1 MSLSNGGFRLPV
13 DVRPIWGKLGNGSR
27 PHPLICHALDT
38 AEVASQ
44 LFDLCLGPYLKNR
57 LEAALEPL
65 GDAREWAARLAG
77 LHDLGKCSPT
87 FQGLR
92 ADVSKTLLPESDHAA
107 IDRLREGPRSSGART
122 DVAHGLITALYVRNL
137 LVKWGASAETAES
150 IGVVLG
156 AHHGY
161 VPGPADL
168 RQVSYKRG
176 AIGGGNWATR
186 VEALA
191 DELCRLRRTSE
202 SEPSAADWAR
212 VTMDGPAEVALAALT
227 SVSDWIASDRRGAA
241 HAGPAI
247 DLAAYAAGVVAT
259 EQPKVRSLG
268 WEACTAPED
277 TSFGS
282 LFPQTSEQRD
292 LQVRLEQ
299 LVASERGP
307 GVYLLSAPTGEGK
320 TKAALQAAAA
330 MIRLHHLRGFHVAM
344 PTRASGNQ
352 AYEVAAELLRPWD
365 GHAMGRLKLFH
376 GAAGEYLDRRS
387 AGGTPPLCP
396 ECVAEDGGSGASEQF
411 GCDSD
416 AQAQAQLSSKADH
429 LNPLVVSTVDQVLKA
444 AVRSGHVFVRLAG
457 LSGKVIIFDEVHGY
471 DVHSGVLFETL
482 LYRLGG
488 LRTPVVLLSATLST
502 RQQHALVNSWR
513 AGALGLSVGELPEP
527 EVPGTAA
534 YPRILSADVSVGG
547 TVSAVG
553 VTAAPVNRDR
563 VVQLHWVDRQDVVE
577 LALREARRGRN
588 VAIVHNL
595 VGEAERD
602 WESLRRAVGDVAGQ
616 TVVTELIHGRLDPAE
631 RLAAEGRL
639 RARFGPRGSMTAA
652 AGSGGSV
659 VIGTMVLESSL
670 DLDFDVMI
678 SAVAPIDSLIQ
689 RMGRIGR
696 HRVGAE
702 RPEIRLILIRVPE
715 PRSGRKAVNFSYAV
729 NVYDEAILLRT
740 LAVLRERDVIRCP
753 DEVQELLDRVYDDGE
768 ELRSP
773 LGWEEQWERAAARSE
788 RGTPKAGREALMAR
802 IPMSRGTRWG
812 LRTLTEFGRAGTGTR
827 QSSHRADR
835 DRKA

>member
-1 MSLSNGGFRLPV
+1 MSLSNGEFRLPV

-92 ADVSKTLLPESDHAA
+92 ADVAKTLLPESDHAA
-107 IDRLREGPRSSGART
+107 IDRLREGQRSPGART
-122 DVAHGLITALYVRNL
+122 DVAHGLISALYVRKQ

-150 IGVVLG
+150 IGVALG

-168 RQVSYKRG
+168 RQISYKRG
-176 AIGGGNWATR
+176 AIGGETWATR
-186 VEALA
+186 VEELA
-191 DELCRLRRTSE
+191 DELCRLRRTPE
-202 SEPSAADWAR
+202 GEPSAADWAR
-212 VTMDGPAEVALAALT
+212 VMMDGPAELALAALT
-227 SVSDWIASDRRGAA
+227 SVSDWVASDRREEA
-241 HAGPAI
+241 HAGAGV
-247 DLAAYAAGVVAT
+247 DLTAYAAGVVAT
-259 EQPKVRSLG
+259 EQPKVKSLG
-268 WEACTAPED
+268 WEACTVPED

-282 LFPQTSEQRD
+282 LFPQSSERRD
-292 LQVRLEQ
+292 LQTRLEQ
-299 LVASERGP
+299 LVAGERGL
-307 GVYLLSAPTGEGK
+307 GVFLLSAPTGEGK
-320 TKAALQAAAA
+320 TKAALQAAAC

-376 GAAGEYLDRRS
+376 GAAGEYLNRRS
-387 AGGTPPLCP
+387 AAGPPPLCP
-396 ECVAEDGGSGASEQF
+396 ECVAEDGGRGASDQF

-416 AQAQAQLSSKADH
+416 AQAKAQLSSKADH

-513 AGALGLSVGELPEP
+513 AGALGLSVGELPGP

-595 VGEAERD
+595 VGEAKKD
-602 WESLRRAVGDVAGQ
+602 WELLRRAVGDLAGQ
-616 TVVTELIHGRLDPAE
+616 TVVAELIHGRLDPAE

-652 AGSGGSV
+652 PGSGGSV

-702 RPEIRLILIRVPE
+702 RPEIRFVLIRVPE
-715 PRSGRKAVNFSYAV
+715 PRSGRKAVNFGYAV

-768 ELRSP
+768 KLRSP

-788 RGTPKAGREALMAR
+788 RGTPKAGREALTAR
-802 IPMSRGTRWG
+802 IPMSPGTRWG
-812 LRTLTEFGRAGTGTR
+812 LRTLTEFGRAGTATR
-827 QSSHRADR
+827 QSGHRADR